1 MEIYLDNCAT
11 TKVCPEAA
19 EAAMKAMVEDY
30 GNPSSLHRMGLRAE
44 RILTGTRKAAAALL
58 GCDYGCIYLTGGA
71 TDSNNIAIQGAV
83 RARVRMGK
91 TIVTTTVE
99 HPSVGETVSMLE
111 KSGYTVK
118 RVAPRA
124 NGQFD
129 PEDFLEA
136 VDADTVLLTFMMV
149 NNELGTI
156 LPYEKV
162 VPALKKRFPDLLI
175 HIDGV
180 QGFTKLPFH
189 PERLGVDLFSFSG
202 HKLYAPKGIG
212 GLYIRKGLRILPVEY
227 GGGQEKAI
235 RPGTEAVPAI
245 AGLGAALT
253 MIKAH
258 QSEIMRNYRERQNQV
273 RSLVKEIPGVVIN
286 SPENGCPHIIN
297 LSVPGIPSEVMLHA
311 LEEKSVYVSSGSA
324 CSKGALSGVLKAF
337 HLPDERIRS
346 ALRVSFSRE
355 TTGEEIEAFA
365 QALKEVTDRLGA
377 VVNG

>member
-83 RARVRMGK
+83 RARARMGK

-99 HPSVGETVSMLE
+99 HPSVGETVSMLV

>member
-83 RARVRMGK
+83 RARARMGK

-311 LEEKSVYVSSGSA
+311 LEEKGVYVSSGSA

>member
-11 TKVCPEAA
+11 TKVCPEAV
-19 EAAMKAMVEDY
+19 EAAVKAMAEDY

-83 RARVRMGK
+83 RARARMGK
-91 TIVTTTVE
+91 TVVTTTVE
-99 HPSVGETVSMLE
+99 HPSVAETVTALE
-111 KSGYTVK
+111 KGGYTVK
-118 RVAPRA
+118 RVASRPD
-124 NGQFD
+124 GQFA

-136 VDADTVLLTFMMV
+136 VDGDTVLLSMMMV

-162 VPALKKRFPDLLI
+162 VPALKKRFPDLI
-175 HIDGV
+175 VHIDGV
-180 QGFTKLPFH
+180 QGFTKLPFL
-189 PERLGVDLFSFSG
+189 PEKLGVDLFSFSG
-202 HKLYAPKGIG
+202 HKLYAPKGVG
-212 GLYIRKGLRILPVEY
+212 GLYIRKGLRVLPVEY

-245 AGLGAALT
+245 AGMGAALQ
-253 MIKAH
+253 MVKEHRAA
-258 QSEIMRNYRERQNQV
+258 IMQNYRERNGQL
-273 RSLVKEIPGVVIN
+273 RLLLKEIPGAVIN
-286 SPENGCPHIIN
+286 SPENGCPHILN
-297 LSVPGIPSEVMLHA
+297 FSFPGIPSEVMLHA
-311 LEEKSVYVSSGSA
+311 LEEKGVYVSSGSA

-337 HLPDERIRS
+337 HLPDERVHS

-355 TTGEEIEAFA
+355 TTAEEIDAFA
-365 QALKEVTDRLGA
+365 EALREVTGHLSA

>member
-83 RARVRMGK
+83 RARARMGK

-111 KSGYTVK
+111 KNGYTVK